1 MPRNTRKQKQKQK
14 QKHPIK
20 SWGYHLIVNA
30 AGCSANAIR
39 SADTICKFNNE
50 LVKKIDMVAYGKP
63 RVVRFGSG
71 RCQGY
76 SLVQLIETSNI
87 TAHFVEETNDIYLDI
102 FSCKS
107 FNPSVALA
115 VFKKFFGPSNLQTKF
130 FKRQAKSVVSGSQA
144 NKRHKTRKQ

>member
-1 MPRNTRKQKQKQK
+1 MPKNTRKKWQKQ
-14 QKHPIK
+14 HPIK

-30 AGCSANAIR
+30 AGCSADAIR
-39 SADTICKFNNE
+39 SADTIRKFNNDLIE
-50 LVKKIDMVAYGKP
+50 EIDMVAHGKP
-63 RVVRFGSG
+63 RIVRFGSG

-115 VFKKFFGPSNLQTKF
+115 VFKRFFEPSNLQTKF
-130 FKRQAKSVVSGSQA
+130 FKRQAASVRLGA